1 MAIIQN
7 NETTEDVVNHPNHY
21 CTGKFECIDVMVE
34 ALGVEAVKGFC
45 KCNAFKYIYRSN
57 RKNGEEDIRK
67 AKWYLN
73 KYLELSGGE
82 DE

>member
-1 MAIIQN
+1 MEIIQN
-7 NETTEDVVNHPNHY
+7 NETKEDVVNHPNHY

-57 RKNGEEDIRK
+57 RKNGEEDIHK